1 MQRELCGEK
10 EMKEPKDL
18 GVKVGT
24 KEEVIWTDVK
34 KESEV
39 LIEQSENH
47 LIVQK
52 ALLEMAIRK
61 IAEEKEK
68 LK

>member
-1 MQRELCGEK
+1 
-10 EMKEPKDL
+10 MKEPKDL